1 MENDKNK
8 VEEAI
13 KILITDGNVD
23 GSHHKTWV
31 IDQVLRVLMG
41 EIPYQEW
48 VSELRNSGFDWDE
61 GIAP

>member
-1 MENDKNK
+1 MESDKNK

-13 KILITDGNVD
+13 KIILVHGGGDGD
-23 GSHHKTWV
+23 HHHKWV
-31 IDQVLRVLMG
+31 IDQTLRVLMG

-48 VSELRNSGFDWDE
+48 VSEMRNSGFDWDE